1 MMGQLDRDLKQCS
14 CIGVVVVVDML
25 MVVLVR
31 LIVIV
36 SIDSIGAVGDIGR
49 CGSVFQ
55 LLGRFCTT
63 KSAKLV
69 ACYSRHLPG
78 LVFASPFMTV

>member
-1 MMGQLDRDLKQCS
+1 M
-14 CIGVVVVVDML
+14 VVDML

-36 SIDSIGAVGDIGR
+36 SVDPVGAIGEIGR
-49 CGSVFQ
+49 CDSVFQ
-55 LLGRFCTT
+55 LLGRFCTIE
-63 KSAKLV
+63 SAKLV
-69 ACYSRHLPG
+69 ACCSRHLPG